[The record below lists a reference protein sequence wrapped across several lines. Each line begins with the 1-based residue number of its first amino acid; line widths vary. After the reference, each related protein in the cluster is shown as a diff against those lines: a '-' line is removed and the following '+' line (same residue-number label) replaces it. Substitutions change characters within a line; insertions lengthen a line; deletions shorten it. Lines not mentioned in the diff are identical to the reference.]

1 MQPNQNQY
9 SIDYLNQI
17 APTAKKPGLS
27 NKLFLGIVAGGILLA
42 IVVGFSLING
52 GQTNTQQLETLTA
65 RLQTLQ
71 KVSTASQR
79 NIKSGL
85 LRNTNSNLSIF
96 LTNADRDIAGP
107 IKNSGVDIKNIDKNI
122 TVAENGTALT
132 AKLEDARLSAT
143 FDRTYAREMNYQ
155 LATVTNLMKQIYT
168 HTNSKSFK
176 QFIDETNKNL
186 QPISQQLESFTGSG
200 V

>member
-17 APTAKKPGLS
+17 APPAKKPGLS

-42 IVVGFSLING
+42 IVVGFSLMNG

-79 NIKSGL
+79 NIKSGT

-107 IKNSGVDIKNIDKNI
+107 VKNSGVDIKNLDKNI
-122 TVAENGTALT
+122 TAAENGAALT

-155 LATVTNLMKQIYT
+155 LATVTNLMKQIYS
-168 HTNSKSFK
+168 HTNSKSLK
-176 QFIDETNKNL
+176 QFIDATNKNL